1 MLQKVLVVMGT
12 FTGPPTESTVLGLVQ
27 CYSTEGVLVEL
38 ALSSDA
44 STTSCGAGLVA
55 HLSYLPPQ
63 ISALQI
69 TGFRRIMVAGVTF
82 PKNTLRCQRPHSLK
96 LQREELILY
105 QFNTEGTAMLF
116 PFSASLLD
124 FS

>member
-69 TGFRRIMVAGVTF
+69 TGFRRITVAGVTF
-82 PKNTLRCQRPHSLK
+82 PKSTLRCQRPHSLK

-116 PFSASLLD
+116 AS
-124 FS
+124 FC

>member
-1 MLQKVLVVMGT
+1 MVMGT
-12 FTGPPTESTVLGLVQ
+12 FTGPPTENTVLGLVQ

-38 ALSSDA
+38 ALSSDV

-55 HLSYLPPQ
+55 HLSYSPPQ